1 MAGETQRTY
10 AVKKLDAESKLK
22 DEGTALEQ
30 YGSSE
35 KATKESSEH
44 FSGVGVEARTIRR
57 GAKFV
62 DKDRDYTQQRE
73 AVIRPQQAGK
83 IDFKSLQNRPKFSSN
98 RTWPSGKGSPQSPSG
113 KCRSRDKGKRLG
125 KSERGNPQ
133 QLYRLSI
140 TNPRSNPTIG
150 IAYPQQKV
158 SPPKKMEDS
167 RSQVTGSYRFHV
179 PSIPEREAELQQE
192 ELNYSRCFQET
203 SSNLTSPSYTS
214 QLLGTTGGTST
225 HQLLPQQQQPGP
237 IENNNNSQPS
247 SQLLFPDFQ
256 LSGSNDWQSP
266 ERTFNGANYGISSQK
281 STVLKEANKANGS
294 SVSFL
299 FQYGY
304 KLSEDSNPDPFA
316 FDQNPQSQ
324 EYIDSSSLASS
335 QVTHNS
341 FSFQP
346 SGEGKEGV
354 QNNTQFNSDQPEDR
368 SSYPHPPQLPQYLQ
382 ARQGAASS
390 MDCPRGLSED
400 SASSESSGFSS
411 QQSEKGKSALP
422 ESVDTFG
429 HRDAAL
435 ASGSKR
441 SCPSKDIAADSQRTL
456 IKGSVHHAKNIAQ
469 GTSSQMHFP
478 NKAYNN
484 SPPLNSIHMGSMPF
498 DKIINTKAHNSLP
511 HSWEGLNKNFSPA
524 DQNTMPYPNMND
536 KFQFQNQPDQRPNT
550 SKSGRMPW
558 QQIGLTSAMPNQ
570 NRIELSRQLSN
581 QKLTYLVAPSDW
593 QDDTKSHKNGSQKSP
608 SSFQNNR
615 PSKGFSNPRQE
626 SVKHG
631 CSTIPNF
638 KVETSHAKVC
648 ESKNKPIYFGMNQS
662 VAGASSR
669 THGYPP
675 LQVPPMGL
683 IMVSP
688 YESPSP
694 SPVHNPASSSTC
706 SSLSPASTSPVNLSE
721 DSQISK
727 TGHPPP
733 FYPQHQ
739 VKAQGPTDNLS
750 TNSHHFHSDT
760 SRNLPYTPERAKG
773 DMMSYLHD
781 NGHPKPSMDG
791 NKGYME
797 GFGLEH
803 HPPPPP
809 YSAHQLLATSL
820 ATANLDQLDV
830 LLTCKQC
837 DQNFTNLA
845 AFLGHK
851 QYCGQHAFAQK
862 VDDTRRTPGS
872 STQFHNDMIKA
883 SSSGTSL
890 CQGVSMARCPS
901 DLHLSLLG
909 LNKNGELMSDSE
921 IKGDSKDDP
930 MKLNLF
936 SGVGNLPVSLPDLEI
951 EDAKLDSLITEALNG
966 LGYQSDNAEI
976 DSSFIDAFAD
986 DDLSTVKVSSNRH
999 TLKTKD
1005 SMVFESK
1012 SKQSTE
1018 DDRSLTQG
1026 KYIYDSDIESFE
1038 TDSKHTESKL
1048 EKTSLN
1054 FEQEERINIKK
1065 EVSHKNSRITSGE
1078 KPREQE
1084 NKVKDIRKH
1093 SKSEEENNNTPR
1105 FLLSSKFSER
1115 CGVRN
1120 LQNSS
1125 LLSGSTSS
1133 QVSSANRSSPTQ
1145 RTAARESKRK
1155 RTGAGTWSKELIH
1168 KIVQQKN
1175 KLNKLHVKG
1184 TKNLQFSLVMERLT
1198 PTVPNPMFGEYD
1210 YVSDSDNECEPVKIA
1225 SKGRL
1230 SQSGRC
1236 KYTYTKECKWRARS
1250 DRDSAAWRHESKE
1263 CFQVKKTEEVSL
1275 SPEKPGSNQR
1285 LGRRGSRS
1293 STSSEVS
1300 TSVSF
1305 SSDSI
1310 NSPKS
1315 TDHTDSDWEKRVEIR
1330 RKDSS
1335 EQRTYERSPQK
1346 ICKETSTQLALT
1358 FTKSTQR
1365 YSADKTLHST
1375 NKDNSVASRITN
1387 SHTEDVDPISA
1398 LPKVRSAVKNL
1409 EKCRN
1414 TDVPSREKDY
1424 SFNRETHTIAS
1435 SDKNTPLRTANKTS
1449 KGESIYFQSTSSD
1462 LKSHQLQSSHPATN
1476 NKEGHSYN
1484 KFRKNETTS
1493 NEKSVHKRI
1502 EEQSTQ
1508 PHSKISDISTFDEHN
1523 ESVHSIK
1530 NPLTFNNEV
1539 VPKSTPLFR
1548 ALKVC
1553 LSPTEFHEPLTQ
1565 KETSHL
1571 IPYPLEQD
1579 QSLMKS
1585 PLSFDT
1591 SSMFGDLS
1599 EAGYDN
1605 GLYTDVPLHKEGFN
1619 SLDTTNDKK
1628 EVFSSSSL
1636 LSPFLEQRD
1645 WGLMVDF
1652 TMLPDE
1658 ISQYKDNS
1666 DKSNEKKSD
1675 YNHVPLS
1682 LPDKIM
1688 DYRANLNSYVS
1699 EDDLEIKR
1707 IVTEL
1712 ENQLQT
1718 AKLSSPLLLTESPK
1732 QLKMRKFC
1740 PLRLDHKSENEDTGL
1755 DMGCPV
1761 QSMSSMPSDPHSEVF
1776 AEPGLPWS
1784 SPFEFE
1790 LMEGHHTPTHAV
1802 PSILEQFREMDDC
1815 EHSMITTTS
1824 NAEKEQLQQD
1834 DHKDEGMGVDKR
1846 TAIEKSEEIL
1856 ESKTYAENLTK
1867 SLEVISDSIFK
1878 NDPITPEVEEPKL
1891 TSPKSPEHLL
1901 NESEAPSADA
1911 AESRDHNE
1919 KVIPDEANVESTHFE
1934 LQPPLSENTELPPA
1948 VKEIVSLQPSES
1960 IPYNDSGSELKDLP
1974 IRNKVTEDS
1983 CVIETDYCSNT
1994 EMDNPPMTKKTF
2006 ENQKLED
2013 CGDEIIDAKRA
2024 LLEHTELPHTTI
2036 DEPPELPHTTID
2048 EPPELPHTTI
2058 DEHRELPHTTIDE
2071 HRERPHTTIDEH
2083 RERPHTTIDEPPEL
2097 PHTTIDEH
2105 TEILDAP
2112 IDEHRGLVD
2121 TSIDEHIELLDT
2133 STNEHRGLLYT
2144 SIDEHT
2150 ELLDTTID
2158 EHQEPKELVEDI
2170 TCNTKYVS
2178 QPSNGSN
2185 IAEQE
2190 MDDNLDNM
2198 LDNMLEEVENASE
2211 EQSIDVQSHSDS
2223 VCLLPSANEQ
2233 TEDNTACVTEEDNIE
2248 SDSTIQDEVI
2258 SCTVYLRCSTPEN
2271 GIANQSTHVFLETVT
2286 DKPCSSLLTETN
2298 TDHGNHGSTFS
2309 NIESDDESTMLV
2321 IAEHDSDLDSDA
2333 HMEHTLEEKAE
2344 TEKEPECEANHRQ
2357 IEEIPDVENIQ
2368 EQVPLH
2374 LMAFSQHSPC
2384 KEDLQMDERLDNIP
2398 DDAPPSSPVLPA
2410 SPHTPVVNPDTQ
2422 EQEQS
2427 QPITCNN
2434 MDTIP
2439 ASIHDTQSL
2448 KKENCDDLN
2457 AEEALHI
2464 DNPLTIRAEMEYS
2477 LVSPPQLYLGITED
2491 NISSTEACIP
2501 SPLPLTITTEPS
2513 EAMEALMKR
2522 VSVSLYDFKLSPLN
2536 YNYIPDEPPQL
2547 SQFHYTPIS
2556 PANVDE
2562 DEPATKQRPK
2572 DDCEPC
2578 DLSDDTAL
2586 MSDKTMC
2593 DIDLSDDTALT
2604 SDKRMC
2610 DIYTESPMSPHHTAK
2625 LSPPDESLNKSSIQN
2640 DITFPLILLVLPSQS
2655 TAQSIGDIKEDLDIC
2670 PVPLQTID
2678 CLDLHVDLLKRVDR
2692 EVLPEV
2698 LDVTEV
2704 HSEQNTCPLIKGIS
2718 DDQLTPKPLIIC
2730 ENEPT
2735 PLPSDQTESLTVEE
2749 GQCSAT
2755 HKQEEETTQKKT
2767 NLCEICAMFFRT
2779 VPGLKRHKAMK
2790 HLIRTES
2797 SPHLENANHQGSL
2810 HSYQTSQSIETGN
2823 TDDLELLVPQTC
2835 LQTESDDVSDNHCSE
2850 TSNSSFITKQGE
2862 TDVILEDTTGETNMA
2877 MSVDDIVQQMP
2888 PQLTKAKKSY
2898 KPQKNKNN
2906 EVNEKTDIVQAITP
2920 EFQTRLKQEYCKSP
2934 EKQDII
2940 NSSVKH
2946 KVTEQ
2951 QEVPFAVTSNSGIEQ
2966 IPMTPIKVTNLLTQ
2980 DMDLIQSNTD
2990 TEEGKGTNLSEI
3002 VNGLAEVSMDVGSDY
3017 GVSVSED
3024 ISREYDT
3031 SRENLYD
3038 TKEACEQ
3045 QTSDQSLST
3054 EILGEVAVKIECEK
3068 NSGPTDEVENL
3079 TCFKSSPASPPGLIP
3094 NLNAFLDDEST
3105 FSQLFPSRNV
3115 ELKRKKCA
3123 KVYGK
3128 KNKKQKLSPDS
3139 SLVQD
3144 HPDLYLEK
3152 KDDYRENQL
3161 DRTFVNNQNEP
3172 CKYETISIDDAIM
3185 LNMCHNSTLK
3195 CDSKKV
3201 CNMKPDTTDHKDIH
3215 ENTVKPGSDFLCPP
3229 ESTIDKASL
3238 AWSASND
3245 LVTDAVISSDPT
3257 SCKAEVPTPQRP
3269 LPIIAPS
3276 APYPEEPCAT
3286 ENVSSF
3292 HSIDIPN
3299 LNTTFQLPEIQLF
3312 DSNKDI
3318 PLAGPIGTDDAQTR
3332 DTAKP
3337 KKLTERRGRKRQ
3349 EGGLKIKEKHYKCKV
3364 CFTWFLTLGELNFH
3378 KLSHNPSPPPTCY
3391 MCVQRKFSSREQLR
3405 DHLREKHAKNK
3416 AGIWTC
3422 GMCLKE
3428 ISDVWMYNEHL
3439 REHATQFARKGQS
3452 HSAILGSLP
3461 GSGMQ
3466 ESAVK
3471 NFITSIMQRRPSKA
3485 SRESNKVSNKEKP
3498 ATVETTGQEVKI
3510 TEVAQPKVGKPKGN
3524 IEKVGKSSMLMPV
3537 EVLHKTEM
3545 APKNVEMHPNCKDPS
3560 RDCHHCGK
3568 QFPKP
3573 FKLQRHLVVHNLSK
3587 IFLCHKCPVTYQ
3599 EPQELKEHLKSEHEE
3614 MDELDSKHTTLYTC
3628 ELCADVMHVIKKS
3641 FICSTCN
3648 YTFSKKEQ
3656 FDRHMEKH
3664 LSGGNKIFKF
3674 RGVLRPIKTSASKE
3688 NDECELPA
3696 SKKRKILTDSLQEN
3710 SSDSGIASITS
3721 LHLNRS
3727 AEMPVLKPSVH
3738 TTEGSTQ
3745 TSAGEYHNENDA
3757 SVKTEEMAEDY
3768 SDMLVELEHCTFHLG
3783 SEGLSTATPKTE
3795 DIVPSPSSKL
3805 PVRDIGEADGKS
3817 FTDQCDVKEEDNPLE
3832 SITPEE
3838 KRECFADDK
3847 QSTPES
3853 STQTS
3858 TAEAEGK
3865 RIQRRDATASDEE
3878 LYVSSKTPYSHDL
3891 HHPPT
3896 KHKASTIVMYQLR
3909 EDEQGQQSTSTHSH
3923 DNKQKDKASTPKPS
3937 ERVNKHSSNNS
3948 PRAMESTPVHHTKLT
3963 SQCLASSEDKDSVRK
3978 EQKKRKEM
3986 RSPHSLQR
3994 VSSPATRE
4002 NLGVDVKAR
4011 NKFRPSKCE
4020 SPAVHRKS
4028 DGPSDYP
4035 VLSSVRDD
4043 VVSNKIVSKHKTS
4056 GSLGLQPKRSFLD
4069 NCTTKKAEIVH
4080 HLHGDYKPK
4089 KGTLGRALHSP
4100 VSKVSA
4106 PPMNN
4111 SLNKSRPRTG
4121 VRSMESHS
4129 YRTAESQNN
4138 LLSQLFGQKLTSFKI
4153 PLRKDTSEPIN

>member
-1 MAGETQRTY
+1 MAGENQRTY

-30 YGSSE
+30 YSSSE

-44 FSGVGVEARTIRR
+44 FSGAGVEARTISR

-113 KCRSRDKGKRLG
+113 KCRSRDKGKRSG

-158 SPPKKMEDS
+158 SPPKKMEAS
-167 RSQVTGSYRFHV
+167 RGPVSGSYRFHV

-203 SSNLTSPSYTS
+203 SSNVTSPSYTS
-214 QLLGTTGGTST
+214 QLLGTTGGTSI
-225 HQLLPQQQQPGP
+225 HQLPPQQQQPGP
-237 IENNNNSQPS
+237 TENNNNSQTS

-266 ERTFNGANYGISSQK
+266 ERTFNGGISSQK

-294 SVSFL
+294 SVPLL

-304 KLSEDSNPDPFA
+304 QLSEDSNPDPFA
-316 FDQNPQSQ
+316 CDQNPLSQ
-324 EYIDSSSLASS
+324 GYIDSSSLASS

-341 FSFQP
+341 FSFQS
-346 SGEGKEGV
+346 SGEVKEGG

-368 SSYPHPPQLPQYLQ
+368 SSYPNPPQLPQYLQ
-382 ARQGAASS
+382 APQGAASS
-390 MDCPRGLSED
+390 MHCPRGLSED
-400 SASSESSGFSS
+400 LASSESSGSSS
-411 QQSEKGKSALP
+411 QPSEKGKSALP
-422 ESVDTFG
+422 DSMDTFCQEDNK
-429 HRDAAL
+429 DAAL

-441 SCPSKDIAADSQRTL
+441 SCPSKDVAAA
-456 IKGSVHHAKNIAQ
+456 KGSV
-469 GTSSQMHFP
+469 
-478 NKAYNN
+478 
-484 SPPLNSIHMGSMPF
+484 
-498 DKIINTKAHNSLP
+498 
-511 HSWEGLNKNFSPA
+511 
-524 DQNTMPYPNMND
+524 
-536 KFQFQNQPDQRPNT
+536 
-550 SKSGRMPW
+550 
-558 QQIGLTSAMPNQ
+558 
-570 NRIELSRQLSN
+570 
-581 QKLTYLVAPSDW
+581 
-593 QDDTKSHKNGSQKSP
+593 
-608 SSFQNNR
+608 
-615 PSKGFSNPRQE
+615 KG
-626 SVKHG
+626 
-631 CSTIPNF
+631 I
-638 KVETSHAKVC
+638 
-648 ESKNKPIYFGMNQS
+648 
-662 VAGASSR
+662 
-669 THGYPP
+669 
-675 LQVPPMGL
+675 
-683 IMVSP
+683 
-688 YESPSP
+688 
-694 SPVHNPASSSTC
+694 HNPASSSTC

-721 DSQISK
+721 DRQISK
-727 TGHPPP
+727 IGHPPP

-739 VKAQGPTDNLS
+739 VKAQVPTDHLS
-750 TNSHHFHSDT
+750 TNSHHFHSDA
-760 SRNLPYTPERAKG
+760 SRNLPYTPERAKD
-773 DMMSYLHD
+773 DMMSYLHN

-791 NKGYME
+791 NKGYMD
-797 GFGLEH
+797 GFGVEH

-809 YSAHQLLATSL
+809 YSAHQMLATSL

-872 STQFHNDMIKA
+872 STQFHNDMIKV

-890 CQGVSMARCPS
+890 CQSVSMTRCPS

-986 DDLSTVKVSSNRH
+986 DDLTTVKVSSNRH
-999 TLKTKD
+999 TLKTKN

-1026 KYIYDSDIESFE
+1026 KHIYDSDIESFE
-1038 TDSKHTESKL
+1038 TDNKHTESKL

-1054 FEQEERINIKK
+1054 FEQEEKMNIKK
-1065 EVSHKNSRITSGE
+1065 EVSHKNSRITTGE

-1084 NKVKDIRKH
+1084 NKVKDIRKL
-1093 SKSEEENNNTPR
+1093 SKGEEENINTPR

-1115 CGVRN
+1115 CGVRS
-1120 LQNSS
+1120 LQNSYLS
-1125 LLSGSTSS
+1125 SGSTSS

-1145 RTAARESKRK
+1145 RIAARESKRK
-1155 RTGAGTWSKELIH
+1155 RTGTWSKELIH

-1210 YVSDSDNECEPVKIA
+1210 YVSDSDDECEPVKIA
-1225 SKGRL
+1225 SQGRL
-1230 SQSGRC
+1230 SQSGHC

-1250 DRDSAAWRHESKE
+1250 DRDSAAWKHESKE
-1263 CFQVKKTEEVSL
+1263 CFQMKKTEE

-1300 TSVSF
+1300 TSVSI

-1315 TDHTDSDWEKRVEIR
+1315 TDHTDSDWEKKVEIR
-1330 RKDSS
+1330 RNDSS

-1346 ICKETSTQLALT
+1346 ICKESSTQLALT
-1358 FTKSTQR
+1358 FTKST
-1365 YSADKTLHST
+1365 K
-1375 NKDNSVASRITN
+1375 
-1387 SHTEDVDPISA
+1387 SA
-1398 LPKVRSAVKNL
+1398 LM
-1409 EKCRN
+1409 
-1414 TDVPSREKDY
+1414 
-1424 SFNRETHTIAS
+1424 
-1435 SDKNTPLRTANKTS
+1435 
-1449 KGESIYFQSTSSD
+1449 
-1462 LKSHQLQSSHPATN
+1462 
-1476 NKEGHSYN
+1476 
-1484 KFRKNETTS
+1484 
-1493 NEKSVHKRI
+1493 
-1502 EEQSTQ
+1502 
-1508 PHSKISDISTFDEHN
+1508 DE
-1523 ESVHSIK
+1523 
-1530 NPLTFNNEV
+1530 
-1539 VPKSTPLFR
+1539 
-1548 ALKVC
+1548 VC
-1553 LSPTEFHEPLTQ
+1553 LSPTEFDKPLTQ

-1571 IPYPLEQD
+1571 IPYHLEQD
-1579 QSLMKS
+1579 QGLMKS

-1599 EAGYDN
+1599 VAGFDN
-1605 GLYTDVPLHKEGFN
+1605 GLYTDVPLHKEGFS

-1628 EVFSSSSL
+1628 EVFSSSSF

-1645 WGLMVDF
+1645 WGLMVDV

-1666 DKSNEKKSD
+1666 DKSNENKSD

-1688 DYRANLNSYVS
+1688 DYRANLNSYMS
-1699 EDDLEIKR
+1699 EDELEIKR

-1718 AKLSSPLLLTESPK
+1718 AKLSSPPLLTESPK
-1732 QLKMRKFC
+1732 QLKMSKLS
-1740 PLRLDHKSENEDTGL
+1740 PLLLDDKSENEDTGL

-1761 QSMSSMPSDPHSEVF
+1761 QSMSSMPSDPHSQAFV
-1776 AEPGLPWS
+1776 EPGLPWS
-1784 SPFEFE
+1784 SSFEFG

-1802 PSILEQFREMDDC
+1802 PSILEQFSEKDDC
-1815 EHSMITTTS
+1815 EHSMITTTT
-1824 NAEKEQLQQD
+1824 NVEKEQLQQD

-1856 ESKTYAENLTK
+1856 ESKTYAENLMK

-1878 NDPITPEVEEPKL
+1878 NDPITPEVEEPNL
-1891 TSPKSPEHLL
+1891 TSPKNPEHLL
-1901 NESEAPSADA
+1901 SESQAPSADA
-1911 AESRDHNE
+1911 AE

-1934 LQPPLSENTELPPA
+1934 LQPPLSENTELPPDLE
-1948 VKEIVSLQPSES
+1948 EIVSLQPSES
-1960 IPYNDSGSELKDLP
+1960 IPYNDSGSEFKDMP
-1974 IRNKVTEDS
+1974 IRNNVTEDS
-1983 CVIETDYCSNT
+1983 CVIETDNCSNT
-1994 EMDNPPMTKKTF
+1994 EMDNLPMTKETC

-2013 CGDEIIDAKRA
+2013 CGDEILEAKSA

-2036 DEPPELPHTTID
+2036 DEPPELPHTT
-2048 EPPELPHTTI
+2048 T
-2058 DEHRELPHTTIDE
+2058 
-2071 HRERPHTTIDEH
+2071 
-2083 RERPHTTIDEPPEL
+2083 
-2097 PHTTIDEH
+2097 DEH
-2105 TEILDAP
+2105 TELLETS
-2112 IDEHRGLVD
+2112 IDEHRGLLNS
-2121 TSIDEHIELLDT
+2121 SIDEHTELLD
-2133 STNEHRGLLYT
+2133 T

-2158 EHQEPKELVEDI
+2158 EHQEPKEPVEDI
-2170 TCNTKYVS
+2170 SFNTKSVS

-2185 IAEQE
+2185 LAEQE
-2190 MDDNLDNM
+2190 MADNLDNT
-2198 LDNMLEEVENASE
+2198 LEEVENASKE
-2211 EQSIDVQSHSDS
+2211 LSIDVQSNSES
-2223 VCLLPSANEQ
+2223 VCPSPSANEQ
-2233 TEDNTACVTEEDNIE
+2233 AEDSSACVTEEDSIE
-2248 SDSTIQDEVI
+2248 SDTTIQDEVI
-2258 SCTVYLRCSTPEN
+2258 SYTIPFRCSTPEN
-2271 GIANQSTHVFLETVT
+2271 GIANQSTHVFMETVT
-2286 DKPCSSLLTETN
+2286 DKPCSPLLTETN
-2298 TDHGNHGSTFS
+2298 TEHASHRSTFS

-2333 HMEHTLEEKAE
+2333 HMEHTPEEKAE

-2357 IEEIPDVENIQ
+2357 IENIPDVEDIQ
-2368 EQVPLH
+2368 EHIPLH

-2384 KEDLQMDERLDNIP
+2384 KEDLQMDERLDSIP

-2410 SPHTPVVNPDTQ
+2410 SPHTPVENPDTQ

-2427 QPITCNN
+2427 QPITCNT

-2448 KKENCDDLN
+2448 KEENCDDLN
-2457 AEEALHI
+2457 AKEALHI
-2464 DNPLTIRAEMEYS
+2464 DNTLTIRAEMDYS
-2477 LVSPPQLYLGITED
+2477 LVSPPQLDLGITKGK
-2491 NISSTEACIP
+2491 ISSTEACIP
-2501 SPLPLTITTEPS
+2501 SPLPLTIATEPS
-2513 EAMEALMKR
+2513 EAMEALTKR

-2536 YNYIPDEPPQL
+2536 YNYVPDEPPQL
-2547 SQFHYTPIS
+2547 SQFEYTPIS

-2562 DEPATKQRPK
+2562 DEPIIKQSPK

-2586 MSDKTMC
+2586 TSDKIMC

-2604 SDKRMC
+2604 SDKIMC
-2610 DIYTESPMSPHHTAK
+2610 DIDTELPMSPHHTAK

-2640 DITFPLILLVLPSQS
+2640 DITFPFILLVLPSQS
-2655 TAQSIGDIKEDLDIC
+2655 TAPSIGDIKEDLDSC
-2670 PVPLQTID
+2670 PAPLQTID
-2678 CLDLHVDLLKRVDR
+2678 YLDLDVDLLKRVAP

-2698 LDVTEV
+2698 LDINEV
-2704 HSEQNTCPLIKGIS
+2704 PSEQNTCPLIKDIS

-2735 PLPSDQTESLTVEE
+2735 PLPLDQIESLTVEE
-2749 GQCSAT
+2749 
-2755 HKQEEETTQKKT
+2755 
-2767 NLCEICAMFFRT
+2767 
-2779 VPGLKRHKAMK
+2779 
-2790 HLIRTES
+2790 
-2797 SPHLENANHQGSL
+2797 
-2810 HSYQTSQSIETGN
+2810 
-2823 TDDLELLVPQTC
+2823 
-2835 LQTESDDVSDNHCSE
+2835 
-2850 TSNSSFITKQGE
+2850 
-2862 TDVILEDTTGETNMA
+2862 
-2877 MSVDDIVQQMP
+2877 
-2888 PQLTKAKKSY
+2888 
-2898 KPQKNKNN
+2898 
-2906 EVNEKTDIVQAITP
+2906 
-2920 EFQTRLKQEYCKSP
+2920 
-2934 EKQDII
+2934 
-2940 NSSVKH
+2940 
-2946 KVTEQ
+2946 
-2951 QEVPFAVTSNSGIEQ
+2951 
-2966 IPMTPIKVTNLLTQ
+2966 
-2980 DMDLIQSNTD
+2980 
-2990 TEEGKGTNLSEI
+2990 
-3002 VNGLAEVSMDVGSDY
+3002 
-3017 GVSVSED
+3017 
-3024 ISREYDT
+3024 
-3031 SRENLYD
+3031 
-3038 TKEACEQ
+3038 
-3045 QTSDQSLST
+3045 
-3054 EILGEVAVKIECEK
+3054 
-3068 NSGPTDEVENL
+3068 
-3079 TCFKSSPASPPGLIP
+3079 
-3094 NLNAFLDDEST
+3094 
-3105 FSQLFPSRNV
+3105 
-3115 ELKRKKCA
+3115 
-3123 KVYGK
+3123 
-3128 KNKKQKLSPDS
+3128 
-3139 SLVQD
+3139 
-3144 HPDLYLEK
+3144 
-3152 KDDYRENQL
+3152 
-3161 DRTFVNNQNEP
+3161 
-3172 CKYETISIDDAIM
+3172 
-3185 LNMCHNSTLK
+3185 
-3195 CDSKKV
+3195 
-3201 CNMKPDTTDHKDIH
+3201 
-3215 ENTVKPGSDFLCPP
+3215 
-3229 ESTIDKASL
+3229 
-3238 AWSASND
+3238 
-3245 LVTDAVISSDPT
+3245 
-3257 SCKAEVPTPQRP
+3257 
-3269 LPIIAPS
+3269 APS
-3276 APYPEEPCAT
+3276 APYPGDPCT
-3286 ENVSSF
+3286 TDNVSPF
-3292 HSIDIPN
+3292 HNIDIPN

-3332 DTAKP
+3332 DNAKP
-3337 KKLTERRGRKRQ
+3337 KKLTEHRGRKRQ
-3349 EGGLKIKEKHYKCKV
+3349 EGGLKIKDKHYKCKV

-3405 DHLREKHAKNK
+3405 DHLREKHTKNK

-3485 SRESNKVSNKEKP
+3485 SRESSKVSNQEKP
-3498 ATVETTGQEVKI
+3498 AVVETTGQEVRT
-3510 TEVAQPKVGKPKGN
+3510 TEVAQPKVVKPKGN
-3524 IEKVGKSSMLMPV
+3524 IEKVGKPSTLTPV
-3537 EVLHKTEM
+3537 EVLHKTET

-3573 FKLQRHLVVHNLSK
+3573 FKLQRHLVVHNLNK
-3587 IFLCHKCPVTYQ
+3587 MFLCHKCPVTYQ

-3614 MDELDSKHTTLYTC
+3614 VDELDSKHTTLYTC

-3710 SSDSGIASITS
+3710 SSDSGIASIAS
-3721 LHLNRS
+3721 LHLNQNV
-3727 AEMPVLKPSVH
+3727 EMPVLKPSVH
-3738 TTEGSTQ
+3738 TTEDSTQ
-3745 TSAGEYHNENDA
+3745 TSAGEYHTENDA
-3757 SVKTEEMAEDY
+3757 SVKTEEMAEEY

-3783 SEGLSTATPKTE
+3783 SEGVSTATPKTE

-3817 FTDQCDVKEEDNPLE
+3817 FTDPCDVKEEDDPLE
-3832 SITPEE
+3832 SNRAEE
-3838 KRECFADDK
+3838 VRECFADAK

-3853 STQTS
+3853 SIQTS
-3858 TAEAEGK
+3858 TAEAEEK
-3865 RIQRRDATASDEE
+3865 KIQRRDATASDEE
-3878 LYVSSKTPYSHDL
+3878 LYVSLRENLINSSKTPDSHDL
-3891 HHPPT
+3891 HQPPT
-3896 KHKASTIVMYQLR
+3896 KHKASTIVMDQMR
-3909 EDEQGQQSTSTHSH
+3909 EDKQGQQSTSTHSY

-3937 ERVNKHSSNNS
+3937 ESTKHSSKNS

-3963 SQCLASSEDKDSVRK
+3963 SQGLASSEDKDSARR

-3986 RSPHSLQR
+3986 RLPHSLHR

-4028 DGPSDYP
+4028 EGPSDYP

-4069 NCTTKKAEIVH
+4069 NCIPKKAEIVH
-4080 HLHGDYKPK
+4080 HVNGDYKAK
-4089 KGTLGRALHSP
+4089 KGPLGRALHPP

-4111 SLNKSRPRTG
+4111 SLNKSRPKTG

-4153 PLRKDTSEPIN
+4153 PLRKDTSESIN

>member
-1 MAGETQRTY
+1 MLNPLPP
-10 AVKKLDAESKLK
+10 KS
-22 DEGTALEQ
+22 
-30 YGSSE
+30 
-35 KATKESSEH
+35 
-44 FSGVGVEARTIRR
+44 VEARTIRR

-113 KCRSRDKGKRLG
+113 KCRSRDKGKRSG

-158 SPPKKMEDS
+158 SPPKKMEAS
-167 RSQVTGSYRFHV
+167 RSPVTGSYRFHV

-225 HQLLPQQQQPGP
+225 HQLPPQQQQPGP
-237 IENNNNSQPS
+237 IVNNNNSQPS

-256 LSGSNDWQSP
+256 LSGSNDWQSQ

-281 STVLKEANKANGS
+281 ST
-294 SVSFL
+294 
-299 FQYGY
+299 
-304 KLSEDSNPDPFA
+304 
-316 FDQNPQSQ
+316 
-324 EYIDSSSLASS
+324 
-335 QVTHNS
+335 
-341 FSFQP
+341 
-346 SGEGKEGV
+346 GV

-368 SSYPHPPQLPQYLQ
+368 SSYPHPPQ
-382 ARQGAASS
+382 
-390 MDCPRGLSED
+390 GLSED

-411 QQSEKGKSALP
+411 
-422 ESVDTFG
+422 
-429 HRDAAL
+429 H
-435 ASGSKR
+435 
-441 SCPSKDIAADSQRTL
+441 
-456 IKGSVHHAKNIAQ
+456 VHHAKNIAQ
-469 GTSSQMHFP
+469 GPSSQMHFP
-478 NKAYNN
+478 NKAYNS

-498 DKIINTKAHNSLP
+498 DKIINTKAHSSLP
-511 HSWEGLNKNFSPA
+511 HSWDGLNKNFSPA
-524 DQNTMPYPNMND
+524 DQNNMPYPNMND
-536 KFQFQNQPDQRPNT
+536 TFQFQNQPDQRPNT

-593 QDDTKSHKNGSQKSP
+593 QDDTKSHKNGSLKSP
-608 SSFQNNR
+608 SSFLNNR
-615 PSKGFSNPRQE
+615 P
-626 SVKHG
+626 
-631 CSTIPNF
+631 IP
-638 KVETSHAKVC
+638 
-648 ESKNKPIYFGMNQS
+648 
-662 VAGASSR
+662 GASSR

-675 LQVPPMGL
+675 LQVPPMEL

-750 TNSHHFHSDT
+750 TNAHHFHSDA
-760 SRNLPYTPERAKG
+760 SRNLPYTPERAKD

-781 NGHPKPSMDG
+781 NVHPKPSMDG

-872 STQFHNDMIKA
+872 STH
-883 SSSGTSL
+883 
-890 CQGVSMARCPS
+890 VSMARCPS

-936 SGVGNLPVSLPDLEI
+936 SGEGNLPVSLPDLEI

-986 DDLSTVKVSSNRH
+986 DDLSTVKVSSNRQ

-1038 TDSKHTESKL
+1038 TDSKHTENNL

-1054 FEQEERINIKK
+1054 FEQEEKINIKK

-1093 SKSEEENNNTPR
+1093 SKSEEENINTPR

-1125 LLSGSTSS
+1125 LLRGSTSS

-1145 RTAARESKRK
+1145 KTAARESKRK

-1210 YVSDSDNECEPVKIA
+1210 YVSDSDDECEPVKIA
-1225 SKGRL
+1225 SQGRL

-1275 SPEKPGSNQR
+1275 SPEKPGSNQI

-1358 FTKSTQR
+1358 FTKSTKR

-1387 SHTEDVDPISA
+1387 SHTEDVYPISA

-1409 EKCRN
+1409 EKCRS
-1414 TDVPSREKDY
+1414 TDVPSREKDV
-1424 SFNRETHTIAS
+1424 SFSRETDTIAS

-1449 KGESIYFQSTSSD
+1449 KGESIHFQSTSSD
-1462 LKSHQLQSSHPATN
+1462 LQSHQLQSSHPATD

-1502 EEQSTQ
+1502 AEQSTQ
-1508 PHSKISDISTFDEHN
+1508 PHSKISDISTFDEHK

-1539 VPKSTPLFR
+1539 VPKSTPLFSV
-1548 ALKVC
+1548 LKVC
-1553 LSPTEFHEPLTQ
+1553 LSPTEFHQPLTQ

-1571 IPYPLEQD
+1571 IPYPIEQD

-1599 EAGYDN
+1599 ETGYDN
-1605 GLYTDVPLHKEGFN
+1605 CLYTDLPLHKEGFN

-1652 TMLPDE
+1652 TMSPDE

-1699 EDDLEIKR
+1699 EDLEIKR

-1718 AKLSSPLLLTESPK
+1718 AKLSSPPLLTESPK

-1761 QSMSSMPSDPHSEVF
+1761 QSMSSMPSDPHSDVF

-1802 PSILEQFREMDDC
+1802 PSILEQFSEMDDC

-1824 NAEKEQLQQD
+1824 SAEKEQLQQD

-1878 NDPITPEVEEPKL
+1878 NDPITPEVEEPNL

-1901 NESEAPSADA
+1901 NESQAPSADT

-1919 KVIPDEANVESTHFE
+1919 KVIADEANVESTHFE

-1960 IPYNDSGSELKDLP
+1960 IPYNDSGSEFKDMP

-1994 EMDNPPMTKKTF
+1994 EMDNPPMIKETC
-2006 ENQKLED
+2006 ENHKLED
-2013 CGDEIIDAKRA
+2013 CGDEIIEAKRA
-2024 LLEHTELPHTTI
+2024 LLEHTELPHTTIDEHREHPHTTIDEPPELPHTTI

-2058 DEHRELPHTTIDE
+2058 DEHREH
-2071 HRERPHTTIDEH
+2071 
-2083 RERPHTTIDEPPEL
+2083 PHTTIDEPPEL

-2105 TEILDAP
+2105 TEILDTF
-2112 IDEHRGLVD
+2112 IDEHRGFVD

-2133 STNEHRGLLYT
+2133 STNEHRGLLNN

-2170 TCNTKYVS
+2170 SCNTKYVS
-2178 QPSNGSN
+2178 QPSKGSN
-2185 IAEQE
+2185 LAEQE
-2190 MDDNLDNM
+2190 MDDNV
-2198 LDNMLEEVENASE
+2198 DNMLEEVEKASE
-2211 EQSIDVQSHSDS
+2211 EQSIDVQSHSES
-2223 VCLLPSANEQ
+2223 VCLSPSANEQ

-2258 SCTVYLRCSTPEN
+2258 SCTVHLRCSAPEN
-2271 GIANQSTHVFLETVT
+2271 DIANQSTHVFLETVT

-2298 TDHGNHGSTFS
+2298 TEYGNHGSTFS

-2357 IEEIPDVENIQ
+2357 IEEIPDVEDIQ

-2374 LMAFSQHSPC
+2374 LMAFSQHSPR

-2448 KKENCDDLN
+2448 KEENCDELN
-2457 AEEALHI
+2457 AKEALRI
-2464 DNPLTIRAEMEYS
+2464 DNPLTITAKMEYS
-2477 LVSPPQLYLGITED
+2477 LVSPPQLDLGITECK
-2491 NISSTEACIP
+2491 ISSTEACIP
-2501 SPLPLTITTEPS
+2501 SPLPLTIATEPS

-2547 SQFHYTPIS
+2547 NQFDYTPIS

-2562 DEPATKQRPK
+2562 DEPAIKQRPK

-2610 DIYTESPMSPHHTAK
+2610 DIYTESPLSPHYTAK

-2640 DITFPLILLVLPSQS
+2640 DITFPFILLVLPSQS
-2655 TAQSIGDIKEDLDIC
+2655 TAQSIGDIQEDLDIC

-2678 CLDLHVDLLKRVDR
+2678 YLDLHVDLVKRVDR

-2698 LDVTEV
+2698 LDINKV
-2704 HSEQNTCPLIKGIS
+2704 HSEQNTHPLMKEIS
-2718 DDQLTPKPLIIC
+2718 DDQLTPKPLIIS

-2735 PLPSDQTESLTVEE
+2735 PLPSDQIESLTVDE

-2767 NLCEICAMFFRT
+2767 HLCEICALFFRT

-2790 HLIRTES
+2790 HLIRTER

-2810 HSYQTSQSIETGN
+2810 HSYQTSNSIETEHK
-2823 TDDLELLVPQTC
+2823 DDLKLLVPQTC
-2835 LQTESDDVSDNHCSE
+2835 LQTESNDVSDNHCPE
-2850 TSNSSFITKQGE
+2850 TSNSNFITKQGE

-2877 MSVDDIVQQMP
+2877 KSVDDIVQQMP
-2888 PQLTKAKKSY
+2888 PQFTKAKKSY

-2906 EVNEKTDIVQAITP
+2906 EVNEKTDLLQTITP
-2920 EFQTRLKQEYCKSP
+2920 EFQTRRKPGYCKLP

-2951 QEVPFAVTSNSGIEQ
+2951 QDVPFAVTSNSGIEQ
-2966 IPMTPIKVTNLLTQ
+2966 IPMSPIKVTNTLTQ

-2990 TEEGKGTNLSEI
+2990 TEGKGTHLSEI
-3002 VNGLAEVSMDVGSDY
+3002 VNGLADVSMDVGSDY

-3024 ISREYDT
+3024 VSREYDT
-3031 SRENLYD
+3031 SRENSYD

-3068 NSGPTDEVENL
+3068 NSGSTDEVENL

-3144 HPDLYLEK
+3144 HPPPDLYLEK
-3152 KDDYRENQL
+3152 KDDYRENHL

-3195 CDSKKV
+3195 CDSKEV
-3201 CNMKPDTTDHKDIH
+3201 CSMKRDTTDHKDIH
-3215 ENTVKPGSDFLCPP
+3215 ENTVKHGSAFLCPP

-3257 SCKAEVPTPQRP
+3257 SCKAEVPTPQHP

-3286 ENVSSF
+3286 DNVSPF

-3498 ATVETTGQEVKI
+3498 SIVETTGQEVKT
-3510 TEVAQPKVGKPKGN
+3510 TEVAQPKVVKPKGN
-3524 IEKVGKSSMLMPV
+3524 IEKVGKSSMLLPV

-3545 APKNVEMHPNCKDPS
+3545 VPKNVEMHPNCKDPS

-3573 FKLQRHLVVHNLSK
+3573 FKLQRHLVVHNLNK

-3614 MDELDSKHTTLYTC
+3614 MDALDSKHTTLYTC

-3710 SSDSGIASITS
+3710 SSDSGIASIAS

-3738 TTEGSTQ
+3738 TQ
-3745 TSAGEYHNENDA
+3745 TSAGEYHTENDA
-3757 SVKTEEMAEDY
+3757 SVKTEEMAEEY
-3768 SDMLVELEHCTFHLG
+3768 TDMLVELEPCTFHLG

-3817 FTDQCDVKEEDNPLE
+3817 FTDPCDVKEEDNPFE

-3838 KRECFADDK
+3838 KRDCFADDN

-3865 RIQRRDATASDEE
+3865 KIQRRDATASDEE
-3878 LYVSSKTPYSHDL
+3878 LHVSSKTPYSHDL

-3896 KHKASTIVMYQLR
+3896 KHKVSTIVMYQMR

-3923 DNKQKDKASTPKPS
+3923 DNKQKDKASTHKPS
-3937 ERVNKHSSNNS
+3937 ESINKHRSNNS

-3963 SQCLASSEDKDSVRK
+3963 SQCSASSEDKDSVRK

-3986 RSPHSLQR
+3986 RSPYSLQR

-4002 NLGVDVKAR
+4002 NLGVEVKAR

-4028 DGPSDYP
+4028 DGPSDFP

-4043 VVSNKIVSKHKTS
+4043 VVSDKIGTKHKTS

-4069 NCTTKKAEIVH
+4069 NCTPKKAEMVH
-4080 HLHGDYKPK
+4080 HLNGDYKAK
-4089 KGTLGRALHSP
+4089 KGPLGRALHSP
-4100 VSKVSA
+4100 ASKVPA

-4121 VRSMESHS
+4121 VRCMESHS

-4153 PLRKDTSEPIN
+4153 PLRKDTSESIN

>member
-1 MAGETQRTY
+1 MAGENQRTY

-30 YGSSE
+30 YSSSE

-44 FSGVGVEARTIRR
+44 FSGAGVEARTVSR

-113 KCRSRDKGKRLG
+113 KCRSRDKGKRSG

-158 SPPKKMEDS
+158 SPPKKMEAS
-167 RSQVTGSYRFHV
+167 RGPVSGSYRFHV

-203 SSNLTSPSYTS
+203 SSNVTSPSYTS
-214 QLLGTTGGTST
+214 QLLGTTGGTSI
-225 HQLLPQQQQPGP
+225 HQLPPQQQQPGP
-237 IENNNNSQPS
+237 TENNNNSQTS

-266 ERTFNGANYGISSQK
+266 ERTFNGGISSQK

-294 SVSFL
+294 SVPLL

-304 KLSEDSNPDPFA
+304 QLSEDSNPDPFA
-316 FDQNPQSQ
+316 CDQNPLSQ
-324 EYIDSSSLASS
+324 GYIDSSSLASS

-341 FSFQP
+341 FSFQS
-346 SGEGKEGV
+346 SGEVKEGG

-368 SSYPHPPQLPQYLQ
+368 SSYPNPPQLPQYLQ
-382 ARQGAASS
+382 APQGAASS
-390 MDCPRGLSED
+390 MHCPRGLSED
-400 SASSESSGFSS
+400 LASSESSGSSS
-411 QQSEKGKSALP
+411 QPSEKGKSALP
-422 ESVDTFG
+422 DSMDTFCQEDNK
-429 HRDAAL
+429 DAAL

-441 SCPSKDIAADSQRTL
+441 SCPSKDVAAA
-456 IKGSVHHAKNIAQ
+456 KGSVKGSVRHDKNIAQ
-469 GTSSQMHFP
+469 GPCSQMHFP
-478 NKAYNN
+478 NKAYNSN
-484 SPPLNSIHMGSMPF
+484 PPLNSIHMGSVPF
-498 DKIINTKAHNSLP
+498 DKSINTKAHSSLP
-511 HSWEGLNKNFSPA
+511 HSWEELNKNFSPA

-536 KFQFQNQPDQRPNT
+536 KFQFQNQPSVDQRLNT

-558 QQIGLTSAMPNQ
+558 QQIGLTYAMPNQ

-593 QDDTKSHKNGSQKSP
+593 QDDTKSHKNSSLKSP

-615 PSKGFSNPRQE
+615 PSEGFSNPRQE
-626 SVKHG
+626 SVKQG
-631 CSTIPNF
+631 CSTIPHF
-638 KVETSHAKVC
+638 KVETSHAQVC
-648 ESKNKPIYFGMNQS
+648 ESKNKPNYFGMNQS
-662 VAGASSR
+662 LPGASSR
-669 THGYPP
+669 TYGYPP
-675 LQVPPMGL
+675 LQVPPMGH

-721 DSQISK
+721 DRQISK
-727 TGHPPP
+727 IGHPPP

-739 VKAQGPTDNLS
+739 VKAQVPTDHLS
-750 TNSHHFHSDT
+750 TNSHHFHSDA
-760 SRNLPYTPERAKG
+760 SRNLPYTPERAKD
-773 DMMSYLHD
+773 DMMSYLHN

-791 NKGYME
+791 NKGYMD
-797 GFGLEH
+797 GFGVEH

-809 YSAHQLLATSL
+809 YSAHQMLATSL

-872 STQFHNDMIKA
+872 STQFHNDMIKV

-890 CQGVSMARCPS
+890 CQSVSMTRCPS

-986 DDLSTVKVSSNRH
+986 DDLTTVKVSSNRH
-999 TLKTKD
+999 TLKTKN

-1026 KYIYDSDIESFE
+1026 KHIYDSDIESFE
-1038 TDSKHTESKL
+1038 TDNKHTESKL

-1054 FEQEERINIKK
+1054 FEQEEKMNIKK
-1065 EVSHKNSRITSGE
+1065 EVSHKNSRITTGE

-1084 NKVKDIRKH
+1084 NKVKDIRKL
-1093 SKSEEENNNTPR
+1093 SKGEEENINTPR

-1115 CGVRN
+1115 CGVRS
-1120 LQNSS
+1120 LQNSYLS
-1125 LLSGSTSS
+1125 SGSTSS

-1145 RTAARESKRK
+1145 RIAARESKRK
-1155 RTGAGTWSKELIH
+1155 RTGTWSKELIH

-1210 YVSDSDNECEPVKIA
+1210 YVSDSDDECEPVKIA
-1225 SKGRL
+1225 SQGRL
-1230 SQSGRC
+1230 SQSGHC

-1263 CFQVKKTEEVSL
+1263 CFQMKKTEE

-1300 TSVSF
+1300 TSVSI

-1315 TDHTDSDWEKRVEIR
+1315 TDHTDSDWEKKVEIR
-1330 RKDSS
+1330 RNDSS

-1346 ICKETSTQLALT
+1346 ICKESSTQLALT
-1358 FTKSTQR
+1358 FTKSTKR
-1365 YSADKTLHST
+1365 YSTDKTLHST
-1375 NKDNSVASRITN
+1375 NKDKSVASRITN
-1387 SHTEDVDPISA
+1387 SNTEDVDPISA
-1398 LPKVRSAVKNL
+1398 LPKVRIAVKNL
-1409 EKCRN
+1409 EKCRS
-1414 TDVPSREKDY
+1414 TDVSSREKDD
-1424 SFNRETHTIAS
+1424 SFSRDTDTIAS
-1435 SDKNTPLRTANKTS
+1435 SDKNTPLRTAIKTS
-1449 KGESIYFQSTSSD
+1449 KGESIHFQSTSSD

-1476 NKEGHSYN
+1476 NKEGYFYN
-1484 KFRKNETTS
+1484 KFKKDETTS

-1508 PHSKISDISTFDEHN
+1508 PNSKLSDISTFDKHN
-1523 ESVHSIK
+1523 ESVYHIK
-1530 NPLTFNNEV
+1530 NPLTFNNDI
-1539 VPKSTPLFR
+1539 VPKTTPLFS
-1548 ALKVC
+1548 ALMDEVC
-1553 LSPTEFHEPLTQ
+1553 LSPTEFDKPLTQ

-1571 IPYPLEQD
+1571 IPYHLEQD
-1579 QSLMKS
+1579 QGLMKS

-1599 EAGYDN
+1599 VAGFDN
-1605 GLYTDVPLHKEGFN
+1605 GLYTDVPLHKEGFS

-1628 EVFSSSSL
+1628 EVFSSSSF

-1645 WGLMVDF
+1645 WGLMVDV

-1666 DKSNEKKSD
+1666 DKSNENKSD

-1699 EDDLEIKR
+1699 EDELEIKR

-1718 AKLSSPLLLTESPK
+1718 AKLSSPPLLTESPK
-1732 QLKMRKFC
+1732 QLKMSKLS
-1740 PLRLDHKSENEDTGL
+1740 PLLLDDKSENEDTGL

-1761 QSMSSMPSDPHSEVF
+1761 QSMSSMPSDPHSQAFV
-1776 AEPGLPWS
+1776 EPGLPWS
-1784 SPFEFE
+1784 SSFEFG

-1802 PSILEQFREMDDC
+1802 PSILEQFSEKDDC
-1815 EHSMITTTS
+1815 EHSMITTTT
-1824 NAEKEQLQQD
+1824 NVEKEQLQQD

-1856 ESKTYAENLTK
+1856 ESKTYAENLMK

-1878 NDPITPEVEEPKL
+1878 NDPITPEVEEPNL
-1891 TSPKSPEHLL
+1891 TSPKNPEHLL
-1901 NESEAPSADA
+1901 SESQAPSADA
-1911 AESRDHNE
+1911 AE
-1919 KVIPDEANVESTHFE
+1919 KVIPDEANIESTHFE
-1934 LQPPLSENTELPPA
+1934 LQPPLSENTELPPDLE
-1948 VKEIVSLQPSES
+1948 EIVSLQPSES
-1960 IPYNDSGSELKDLP
+1960 IPYNDSGSEFKDMP
-1974 IRNKVTEDS
+1974 IRNNVTEDS
-1983 CVIETDYCSNT
+1983 CVIETDNCSNT
-1994 EMDNPPMTKKTF
+1994 EMDNLPMTKETC

-2013 CGDEIIDAKRA
+2013 CGDEILEAKSA

-2036 DEPPELPHTTID
+2036 DEPPELPHTT
-2048 EPPELPHTTI
+2048 T
-2058 DEHRELPHTTIDE
+2058 
-2071 HRERPHTTIDEH
+2071 
-2083 RERPHTTIDEPPEL
+2083 
-2097 PHTTIDEH
+2097 DEH
-2105 TEILDAP
+2105 TELLETS
-2112 IDEHRGLVD
+2112 IDEHRGLLNS
-2121 TSIDEHIELLDT
+2121 SIDEHTELLD
-2133 STNEHRGLLYT
+2133 T

-2158 EHQEPKELVEDI
+2158 EHQEPKEPVEDI
-2170 TCNTKYVS
+2170 SFNTKSVS

-2185 IAEQE
+2185 LAEQE
-2190 MDDNLDNM
+2190 IADNLDNT
-2198 LDNMLEEVENASE
+2198 LEEVENASKE
-2211 EQSIDVQSHSDS
+2211 LSIDVQSNSES
-2223 VCLLPSANEQ
+2223 VCPSPSANEQ
-2233 TEDNTACVTEEDNIE
+2233 AEDSSACVTEEDSIE
-2248 SDSTIQDEVI
+2248 SDTTIQDEVI
-2258 SCTVYLRCSTPEN
+2258 SYTIPFRCSTPEN
-2271 GIANQSTHVFLETVT
+2271 GIANQSTHVFMETVT
-2286 DKPCSSLLTETN
+2286 DKPCSPLLTETN
-2298 TDHGNHGSTFS
+2298 TEHASHRSTFS

-2333 HMEHTLEEKAE
+2333 HMEHTPEEKAE

-2357 IEEIPDVENIQ
+2357 IETIPDVEDIQ
-2368 EQVPLH
+2368 EHIPLH

-2384 KEDLQMDERLDNIP
+2384 KEDLQMDERLDSIP

-2410 SPHTPVVNPDTQ
+2410 SPHTPVENPDTQ

-2427 QPITCNN
+2427 QPITCNT

-2448 KKENCDDLN
+2448 KEENCDDLN
-2457 AEEALHI
+2457 AKEALHI
-2464 DNPLTIRAEMEYS
+2464 DNTLTIRAEMDYS
-2477 LVSPPQLYLGITED
+2477 LVSPPQLDLGITKGK
-2491 NISSTEACIP
+2491 ISSTEACIP
-2501 SPLPLTITTEPS
+2501 SPLPLTIATEPS
-2513 EAMEALMKR
+2513 EAMEALTKR

-2536 YNYIPDEPPQL
+2536 YNYFPDEPPQL
-2547 SQFHYTPIS
+2547 SQFEYTPIS

-2562 DEPATKQRPK
+2562 DEPIIKQSPK

-2586 MSDKTMC
+2586 TSDKIMC

-2604 SDKRMC
+2604 SDKIMC
-2610 DIYTESPMSPHHTAK
+2610 DIDTELPMSPHHTAK

-2640 DITFPLILLVLPSQS
+2640 DITFPFILLVLPSQS
-2655 TAQSIGDIKEDLDIC
+2655 TAPSIGDIKEDLDSC
-2670 PVPLQTID
+2670 PAPLQTID
-2678 CLDLHVDLLKRVDR
+2678 YLDLDVDLLKRVAP

-2698 LDVTEV
+2698 LDINEV
-2704 HSEQNTCPLIKGIS
+2704 PSEQNTCPLIKDIS

-2735 PLPSDQTESLTVEE
+2735 PLPLDQIESLTVEE

-2755 HKQEEETTQKKT
+2755 HKQEEETTQKNT

-2790 HLIRTES
+2790 HLVRTKR
-2797 SPHLENANHQGSL
+2797 SPHLEKANNQGSL
-2810 HSYQTSQSIETGN
+2810 HSYQTSHSIETGHK
-2823 TDDLELLVPQTC
+2823 DDLELLVPQTC
-2835 LQTESDDVSDNHCSE
+2835 LQTESDDVSDNHCPE
-2850 TSNSSFITKQGE
+2850 TSKSSFITKQGE
-2862 TDVILEDTTGETNMA
+2862 TDLILEDTTSETNMA
-2877 MSVDDIVQQMP
+2877 MPAGDIVQQMP

-2898 KPQKNKNN
+2898 KPRKNKNN
-2906 EVNEKTDIVQAITP
+2906 EVNVKTDILQAITP
-2920 EFQTRLKQEYCKSP
+2920 EFQTRLKQGYCKSP
-2934 EKQDII
+2934 GKQDII
-2940 NSSVKH
+2940 NSTVNH

-2951 QEVPFAVTSNSGIEQ
+2951 EEVPFIVTSNSGIEQ
-2966 IPMTPIKVTNLLTQ
+2966 MPMSPIKVTNLLTQ

-2990 TEEGKGTNLSEI
+2990 TEEGKGI
-3002 VNGLAEVSMDVGSDY
+3002 AEVSMDVGSDY
-3017 GVSVSED
+3017 GVSVSKD

-3038 TKEACEQ
+3038 PKETCKQ
-3045 QTSDQSLST
+3045 QTSDQGLST
-3054 EILGEVAVKIECEK
+3054 EILGKVAVKIECEK
-3068 NSGPTDEVENL
+3068 NSRPTDEVENL
-3079 TCFKSSPASPPGLIP
+3079 TCFKSSPASPPGLNP
-3094 NLNAFLDDEST
+3094 DLNDFLDDEST
-3105 FSQLFPSRNV
+3105 FSQLFPTRNE

-3128 KNKKQKLSPDS
+3128 KSKKQKLSPDS

-3144 HPDLYLEK
+3144 YPHPDLYLEK
-3152 KDDYRENQL
+3152 KDDYRENQM
-3161 DRTFVNNQNEP
+3161 DQTFVNNQNDP

-3201 CNMKPDTTDHKDIH
+3201 CNMKGNTTDHKDIH
-3215 ENTVKPGSDFLCPP
+3215 DNTVKHGSDFLCPP

-3257 SCKAEVPTPQRP
+3257 SCKAEVPTPPCP

-3276 APYPEEPCAT
+3276 APYPGDPCAT
-3286 ENVSSF
+3286 DNVSPF
-3292 HSIDIPN
+3292 HNIDIPN

-3332 DTAKP
+3332 DNAKP
-3337 KKLTERRGRKRQ
+3337 KKLTEHRGRKRQ
-3349 EGGLKIKEKHYKCKV
+3349 EGGLKIKDKHYKCKV

-3405 DHLREKHAKNK
+3405 DHLREKHTKNK

-3485 SRESNKVSNKEKP
+3485 SRESSKVSNQEKP
-3498 ATVETTGQEVKI
+3498 AVVETTGQEVRT
-3510 TEVAQPKVGKPKGN
+3510 TEVAQPKVVKPKGN
-3524 IEKVGKSSMLMPV
+3524 SEKVGKPSTLTPV
-3537 EVLHKTEM
+3537 EVLHKTET

-3573 FKLQRHLVVHNLSK
+3573 FKLQRHLVVHNLNK
-3587 IFLCHKCPVTYQ
+3587 MFLCHKCPVTYQ

-3614 MDELDSKHTTLYTC
+3614 VDELDSKHTTLYTC

-3710 SSDSGIASITS
+3710 SSDSGIASIAS
-3721 LHLNRS
+3721 LHLNQNV
-3727 AEMPVLKPSVH
+3727 EMPVLKPSVH
-3738 TTEGSTQ
+3738 TTEDSTQ
-3745 TSAGEYHNENDA
+3745 TSAGEYHTENDA
-3757 SVKTEEMAEDY
+3757 SVKTEEMAEEY

-3783 SEGLSTATPKTE
+3783 SEGVSTATPKTE

-3817 FTDQCDVKEEDNPLE
+3817 FTDPCDVKEEDDPLE
-3832 SITPEE
+3832 SNRAEE
-3838 KRECFADDK
+3838 VRECFADAK

-3853 STQTS
+3853 SIQTS
-3858 TAEAEGK
+3858 TAEAEEK
-3865 RIQRRDATASDEE
+3865 KIQRRDATASDEE
-3878 LYVSSKTPYSHDL
+3878 LYVSLRENLINSSKTPDSHDL
-3891 HHPPT
+3891 HQPPT
-3896 KHKASTIVMYQLR
+3896 KHKASTIVMDQMR
-3909 EDEQGQQSTSTHSH
+3909 EDKQGQQSTSTHSY

-3937 ERVNKHSSNNS
+3937 ESTKHSSKNS

-3963 SQCLASSEDKDSVRK
+3963 SQGLASSEDKDSARR

-3986 RSPHSLQR
+3986 RLPHSLHR

-4028 DGPSDYP
+4028 EGPSDYP

-4043 VVSNKIVSKHKTS
+4043 VVSNKIISKHKTS

-4069 NCTTKKAEIVH
+4069 NCIPKKAEIVH
-4080 HLHGDYKPK
+4080 HVNGDYKAK
-4089 KGTLGRALHSP
+4089 KGPLGRALHPP

-4111 SLNKSRPRTG
+4111 SLNKSRPKTG

-4153 PLRKDTSEPIN
+4153 PLRKDTSESIN